1 MSEMMRDLKMRNS
14 NDDDKLSIFAQ
25 NAEETKSWVEFSGEG
40 ALEVRLEGLPSWLFM
55 PFFTSSL

>member
-1 MSEMMRDLKMRNS
+1 MRNS

-40 ALEVRLEGLPSWLFM
+40 ALEVRLEELPSWLFM